1 MHSGLLYLN
10 NVGEAGEAV
19 LRVVFL
25 SRWCLFPDYGIGSG
39 KETTE
44 Y

>member
-10 NVGEAGEAV
+10 NVGGAGEAV

-25 SRWCLFPDYGIGSG
+25 SRRCLVPDYGIESG
-39 KETTE
+39 KEATE